1 MSMRTASA
9 LIVIALFGCTKEH
22 PGSDPSPTPGP
33 GVRSPA
39 PAPTPA
45 PAAVTVAITAV
56 SLAGDCGQPAADS
69 RAEQKRA
76 SEQDS
81 DRAQQR
87 KACEQTSMQLSVTG
101 AAGTQ
106 PIQIR
111 VKRVELFDDKGALI
125 GELTPRTPTVWSQ
138 DGTYRPWDQLVAPA
152 QALSVSY
159 ALSEPRWGAVT
170 ERWNRTYVLRAVIT
184 VGATD
189 QTVQRDVHVAAPA
202 TLPPDVET

>member
-1 MSMRTASA
+1 MRIASA
-9 LIVIALFGCTKEH
+9 LIAIALFGCTKEH
-22 PGSDPSPTPGP
+22 PGSDPSPTPG
-33 GVRSPA
+33 VKA
-39 PAPTPA
+39 PA

-69 RAEQKRA
+69 TVETKRA
-76 SEQDS
+76 SERDS
-81 DRAQQR
+81 DRAELR
-87 KACEQTSMQLSVTG
+87 KAACEQTSMQLAVTG

-125 GELTPRTPTVWSQ
+125 GQLSPRTPTVWSQ
-138 DGTYRPWDQLVAPA
+138 DGTYRPWDQLVPPA

-159 ALSEPRWGAVT
+159 ALSEPPWGAVT
-170 ERWNRTYVLRAVIT
+170 ERWNRTYVLRATIT

-189 QTVQRDVHVAAPA
+189 QTIQRDVHVAAPA
-202 TLPPDVET
+202 SLPPDVET